1 MPSSPAPFGPSTRL
15 VHAGEHSTEYAGAVV
30 LPVFRSAMY
39 DESVSVDD
47 QVVYIRY
54 HNTPNHR
61 AVAAKLAAL
70 EGCEDAVVLGSGMA
84 AISSAVLSVVRSGDH
99 VLAQQTLYGG
109 THALF
114 TQDLPALGVEVEF
127 VDSDD
132 PRDWQARRR
141 DTTRLV
147 YVEAIS
153 NPLLH
158 VTDLVGI
165 ATWAREAGLV
175 SMIDATMTT
184 PVGLQPTRLGYDLV
198 VHSATKFLNGHS
210 DIVAGA
216 VLGSRERCRAVLHKA
231 QHLGGSL
238 DPDACA
244 QLMRGMKT
252 LALRWERQCATALDL
267 ARWLHEHPRV
277 DRVLYPGLPSHPSHA
292 RAREWLHGDGALFA
306 FDVGDADTARALQD
320 RLELFTA
327 APSFGGVESLIT
339 RPAHTSHALLG
350 PEARA
355 ERGIGDGLLRVAVG
369 VEDVE
374 DLRADLRNAIGS
386 P

>member
-1 MPSSPAPFGPSTRL
+1 
-15 VHAGEHSTEYAGAVV
+15 
-30 LPVFRSAMY
+30 
-39 DESVSVDD
+39 
-47 QVVYIRY
+47 
-54 HNTPNHR
+54 
-61 AVAAKLAAL
+61 
-70 EGCEDAVVLGSGMA
+70 
-84 AISSAVLSVVRSGDH
+84 
-99 VLAQQTLYGG
+99 
-109 THALF
+109 LF

-127 VDSDD
+127 VESDD
-132 PRDWQARRR
+132 PRDWNALRR
-141 DTTRLV
+141 DTTRLA

-158 VTDLVGI
+158 VTDLEGI
-165 ATWAREAGLV
+165 AEWARGAGLV

-184 PVGLQPTRLGYDLV
+184 PIGLQPTRMGFDLV

-216 VLGSRERCRAVLHKA
+216 VLGSRELCRGVLHKA

-277 DRVLYPGLPSHPSHA
+277 ERVLYPGLASHPSHR
-292 RAREWLHGDGALFA
+292 RAEQWLNGFGALFA
-306 FDVGDADTARALQD
+306 FDVGDAATARSLQD
-320 RLELFTA
+320 GLEYFTA

-350 PEARA
+350 TVARA

-374 DLRADLRNAIGS
+374 DLRGDLQRALETL
-386 P
+386 